1 MSIPQ
6 PSVSISQSNAMS
18 PVERRAAFSIAGIF
32 STRMLGLFMIFP
44 VFALFAEGE
53 FAGVTG
59 VQIGIAM
66 GIYGLTQAFLQIPYG
81 MLSDKY
87 GRKPLIIAGML
98 VFMIGSI
105 VCALADSIEMMIL
118 GRAIQGMG
126 AVAAVLMASVGDLVT
141 EQFRLRAMAI
151 VGITIG
157 LSFTL
162 SLVAGPVLA
171 TWFGVRGIFW
181 VIAGLA
187 VGGMLLV
194 WFVMPNIEH
203 QEFQRESQAD
213 PSEFKTILKDTQLL
227 RLNLGV
233 FILHAL
239 LTAMFVALPL
249 SLRDN
254 AGLDLLNH
262 WHIYLP
268 VMLLSFALM
277 VPFIIQAESKDR
289 MKQMFVGAVAVLML
303 SQVGFATLEHS
314 FWLLF
319 ALLLIFFTAFN
330 LLEAS
335 LPSLVVKLSPADKKG
350 TASGVYST
358 SQFLGAAAG
367 GLLGGYFYQYHGYVG
382 VFVFT
387 AAISAVWL
395 LVAASMKNP
404 LPLSITSLPLGALQI
419 KDVKAFEQT
428 FLAYEGIYEVV
439 VLPHDQ
445 RVFFKVDRKVI
456 EEAGLKEYMQQYQ
469 AGSGSNL
476 DEALVKG

>member
-1 MSIPQ
+1 MSIP
-6 PSVSISQSNAMS
+6 QSNAMS

-53 FAGVTG
+53 FVGVTG
-59 VQIGIAM
+59 MQIGIAM

-87 GRKPLIIAGML
+87 GRKPLIIVGML
-98 VFMIGSI
+98 VFMVGSI
-105 VCALADSIEMMIL
+105 VCALADSIEVMIL

-141 EQFRLRAMAI
+141 EQFRLRAMSL

-171 TWFGVRGIFW
+171 NWFGVRGIFW

-187 VGGMLLV
+187 VIGIWLV
-194 WFVMPNIEH
+194 WFVMPDIKH
-203 QEFQRESQAD
+203 QEFQREAQAD
-213 PSEFKTILKDTQLL
+213 PSQFKAILKNTQLL
-227 RLNLGV
+227 RLDLGV

-254 AGLDLLNH
+254 AGLDILSH

-268 VMLLSFALM
+268 VMLLSFAIM
-277 VPFIIQAESKDR
+277 VPFIIQAESKGR

-303 SQVGFATLEHS
+303 SQIGFATLEHS
-314 FWLLF
+314 FWSLF
-319 ALLLIFFTAFN
+319 ALLLVFFTAFN

-358 SQFLGAAAG
+358 SQFLGAAVG
-367 GLLGGYFYQYHGYVG
+367 GLLGGYFYQYDGYVG

-387 AAISAVWL
+387 AVISGIWL
-395 LVAASMKNP
+395 IAAMTMKSP
-404 LPLSITSLPLGALQI
+404 LPLSIASVPLGNI
-419 KDVKAFEQT
+419 HIEDVADIEQKL
-428 FLAYEGIYEVV
+428 LAYDGVYEAV
-439 VLPHDQ
+439 VLLDDK
-445 RVFFKVDRKVI
+445 RAYFKIDRKI
-456 EEAGLKEYMQQYQ
+456 ITEAGLIDYIEQSQSSKS
-469 AGSGSNL
+469 ASLG
-476 DEALVKG
+476 